1 MVFVYISP
9 KTGKV
14 ELYTLDNEIG
24 DLTIDKASQSHGGT
38 ITDRYTIGQVRK
50 FGQQIIN
57 SKYDSFILEKTFEE
71 VYRRFKISKAKLKLG
86 GTAVI
91 LWKNPEWD
99 GVWISGAG
107 PLGEAYLNFFI
118 NEYKFTNG
126 REGNVEDYM
135 MNNK

>member
-24 DLTIDKASQSHGGT
+24 DLTIDKASQSHGGI
-38 ITDRYTIGQVRK
+38 ITGLYTNGQVRK